1 MGTIMSTDVQVKKHS
16 KTPIAMGAGFIAL
29 DIVEGRASTFTS
41 TGGSCGNVMAILA
54 WLGWNAVP
62 IGRIGEDEAGDQI
75 VAEYEQLQIDTTYVI
90 RDKLVAT
97 PIVVQRFTESANG
110 ERSHHFSLSCP
121 TCGSW
126 LPRFRPV
133 TIGQATSIL
142 ESNQTPNVF
151 YFDRVA
157 PSSLR
162 LAKWAKEQGA
172 IVLFEPSSLG
182 NEQQFLQAVSLCH
195 VLKYSHDRLGHIG
208 SSSDLL
214 SAPLIIETLGEKG
227 LRMRWRN
234 RWSTFPS
241 VQTRAFEDA
250 SGSGDWCSAGF
261 LHHIVAS
268 GTKNWNLMEKA
279 DIDRAIKF
287 GQALASANCGFEG
300 ARGIMYNTN
309 HESVNR
315 ILSAIAKK
323 DQLLPQSI
331 NVRRAMDLPNF
342 CCRLSD
348 SSLSKSCKNFR
359 TGKFN
364 SLPKTPEQIA
374 DQKQLV

>member
-1 MGTIMSTDVQVKKHS
+1 MGKIMRTDLEVRKHGEPS
-16 KTPIAMGAGFIAL
+16 IAMGAGFIAL
-29 DIVEGRASTFTS
+29 DIVQGRTSTFTC

-62 IGRIGEDEAGDQI
+62 IGRIGEDEAGDRI
-75 VAEYEQLQIDTTYVI
+75 LVEYQKLHVDTRYII

-97 PIVVQRFTESANG
+97 PIVVQRFTESADG

-121 TCGSW
+121 TCGTW

-172 IVLFEPSSLG
+172 IVLFEPSSRG
-182 NEQQFLQAVSLCH
+182 DEEEFLQAVNLCH
-195 VLKYSHDRLGHIG
+195 VLKYSDDRLGHIG
-208 SSSDLL
+208 SINDLL
-214 SAPLIIETLGEKG
+214 SAHLIIETLGEKG

-241 VQTRAFEDA
+241 FRTRAFEDA

-268 GTKNWNLMEKA
+268 GTRNFNLMEKA

-287 GQALASANCGFEG
+287 GQALASVNCRFEG
-300 ARGIMYNTN
+300 ARGIIYNMN
-309 HESVNR
+309 HQSVNR
-315 ILSAIAKK
+315 VLSSIVKK
-323 DQLLPQSI
+323 DPIFPESI
-331 NVRRAMDLPNF
+331 NVRGALDLSNF
-342 CCRLSD
+342 RCPVCD

-359 TGKFN
+359 TAKFN
-364 SLPKTPEQIA
+364 GSPKTP
-374 DQKQLV
+374 

>member
-1 MGTIMSTDVQVKKHS
+1 MRTDLQVRKHS
-16 KTPIAMGAGFIAL
+16 EPLIAMGAGFIAL
-29 DIVEGRASTFTS
+29 DIVQGRTSTFTS

-62 IGRIGEDEAGDQI
+62 IGRIGEDEAGDRI
-75 VAEYEQLQIDTTYVI
+75 MLEYEKLQIDTSYII

-126 LPRFRPV
+126 FPRFRPV
-133 TIGQATSIL
+133 TIDQATSIL
-142 ESNQTPNVF
+142 ESNHTPNVF

-182 NEQQFLQAVSLCH
+182 DEEQFRQAVNLCH

-208 SSSDLL
+208 STNDLL
-214 SAPLIIETLGEKG
+214 CAPLIIETLGEKG

-241 VQTRAFEDA
+241 FQTRDFEDA

-268 GTKNWNLMEKA
+268 GTRNLNLMEKA

-287 GQALASANCGFEG
+287 GQALASVNCRFEG
-300 ARGIMYNTN
+300 ARGIMYNMD
-309 HESVNR
+309 HQILNR
-315 ILSAIAKK
+315 VLNSIVTT
-323 DQLLPQSI
+323 DQFLPKSI
-331 NVRRAMDLPNF
+331 NARGAPNLSNVG
-342 CCRLSD
+342 CPVSD
-348 SSLSKSCKNFR
+348 SSLSTSCKNCR
-359 TGKFN
+359 TGKFD
-364 SLPKTPEQIA
+364 SSQKTPEQIA
-374 DQKQLV
+374 A